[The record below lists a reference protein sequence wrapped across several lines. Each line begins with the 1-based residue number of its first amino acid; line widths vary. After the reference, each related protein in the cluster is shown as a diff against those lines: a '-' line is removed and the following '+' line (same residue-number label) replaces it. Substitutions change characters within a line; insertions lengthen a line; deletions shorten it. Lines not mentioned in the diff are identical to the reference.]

1 MSCSVHRKLRQL
13 QSTRLNPL
21 VKANST
27 PRSLQSATPIPTLI
41 LSVRSPKTD
50 LPEIT
55 PLQTIIDRLPGHT
68 VIQDQEQEVR
78 VALHSRSTMAPAAI
92 EAIEEAGTTIEVEA

>member
-1 MSCSVHRKLRQL
+1 MSCLKLRKLRQL
-13 QSTRLNPL
+13 QSTGLNPL

-27 PRSLQSATPIPTLI
+27 PRSLQSATPTPTLI

-55 PLQTIIDRLPGHT
+55 PLQTTIDRLPGNT
-68 VIQDQEQEVR
+68 VIQEQEAR
-78 VALHSRSTMAPAAI
+78 VAVHSRSTMAPAAI
-92 EAIEEAGTTIEVEA
+92 EAIEEAGTTIGVEA